1 MSVDESAVLID
12 ASGTQ
17 SVCRIN
23 GSWTVRALRDRREVQ
38 RRARALQQAHGMAA
52 WDLSRVTALDSV
64 GALMLWQAWGN
75 RLPDGAILPE
85 KAAAMFAMLEQNP
98 VEEPPPVP
106 RESFA
111 AVRRLGDTLYILG
124 EHGRDLAI
132 LLGQLLLD
140 IVAFLK
146 QPLRGPWREIS
157 AQVYHIG
164 ARALPIT
171 ALVGFLIGVVLSYLS
186 AQQLQLF
193 GASVYIV
200 DLLGIS
206 IVREL
211 GPVLAAI
218 LVAGRSGSAITA
230 QIGVMRVTQELDAMQ
245 VMGISHGQR
254 LVLPRVLAL
263 CLAMPLVTLWT
274 DVLALTGGM
283 LVSAVDLDLS
293 PMWFFLSLQDV
304 IRPANFWIGI
314 GKGVLF
320 GALIAL
326 IACHF
331 GLRVQPNTESLGQGT
346 TASVVTSIT
355 AVILADAVC
364 AVVFSEVG
372 W

>member
-1 MSVDESAVLID
+1 MSVDESAVVID
-12 ASGTQ
+12 LTGPGP
-17 SVCRIN
+17 VCRVN
-23 GSWTVRALRDRREVQ
+23 GAWTVSVLRSRRELE
-38 RRARALQQAHGMAA
+38 RRIRALQGVDAGAA
-52 WDLSRVTALDSV
+52 WDLDAVTSLDSV
-64 GALMLWQAWGN
+64 GALVLWQAWGN
-75 RLPDGAILPE
+75 RLPDKVTLPDV
-85 KAAAMFAMLEQNP
+85 AADVFAMLQQHPAKEAP
-98 VEEPPPVP
+98 DPP

-111 AVRRLGDTLYILG
+111 GIRRMGDAVYAVAD
-124 EHGRDLAI
+124 HGRDLAI

-140 IVAFLK
+140 TGAFLMR
-146 QPLRGPWREIS
+146 PSRGPWREIS
-157 AQVYHIG
+157 AQVYHTG

-171 ALVGFLIGVVLSYLS
+171 ALVGFLIGVVLAYLS

-200 DLLGIS
+200 DLLGIA

-263 CLAMPLVTLWT
+263 CIAMPLVTLWT
-274 DVLALTGGM
+274 DVMGLAGGM
-283 LVSAVDLDLS
+283 LVAAVNLDLS
-293 PMWFFLSLQDV
+293 PMWFVLSLQEV
-304 IRPANFWIGI
+304 IQPANFWIGI

-364 AVVFSEVG
+364 AIVFSEVG

>member
-12 ASGTQ
+12 ESGSQ
-17 SVCRIN
+17 PVCRIN
-23 GSWTVRALRDRREVQ
+23 GAWTVRVLRNRREQQ
-38 RRARALQQAHGMAA
+38 RRARALRQAESSTA
-52 WDLSRVTALDSV
+52 WDLSGVTALDSV
-64 GALMLWQAWGN
+64 GALMLWRAWGR
-75 RLPDGAILPE
+75 RLPDNATLPDV
-85 KAAAMFAMLEQNP
+85 AADVFAMLEQNP
-98 VEEPPPVP
+98 AEEPPTVP

-111 AVRRLGDTLYILG
+111 GIRRVGDTLYVVG
-124 EHGRDLAI
+124 GHSRDLAV

-140 IVAFLK
+140 AFAFLK

-157 AQVYHIG
+157 AQIYHTG

-230 QIGVMRVTQELDAMQ
+230 QIGVMRVTQELDAMN

-274 DVLALTGGM
+274 DVMALTGGM
-283 LVSAVDLDLS
+283 LVAAVDLDLS
-293 PMWFFLSLQDV
+293 PMWFLLSLQDV
-304 IRPANFWIGI
+304 IQPANFWIGI

-346 TASVVTSIT
+346 TSSVVTSIT

-364 AVVFSEVG
+364 AVLFSEVG

>member
-1 MSVDESAVLID
+1 MLVDESAVLID
-12 ASGTQ
+12 ESG
-17 SVCRIN
+17 SRPVCRIN
-23 GSWTVRALRDRREVQ
+23 GAWTVGALRNRREQQ
-38 RRARALQQAHGMAA
+38 RRARALQQVDGSAA
-52 WDLSRVTALDSV
+52 WDLSGVTALDSV
-64 GALMLWQAWGN
+64 GALMLWRAWGN
-75 RLPDGAILPE
+75 RLPEQATLPE
-85 KAAAMFAMLEQNP
+85 ATADVFAMLEQHP
-98 VEEPPPVP
+98 VENPPSVP
-106 RESFA
+106 RETFA
-111 AVRRLGDTLYILG
+111 GIRRVGDTVYTLS
-124 EHGRDLAI
+124 EHSRDLAV

-140 IVAFLK
+140 TGAFLR

-157 AQVYHIG
+157 AQIYHTG

-230 QIGVMRVTQELDAMQ
+230 QIGVMRVTQELDAMN

-254 LVLPRVLAL
+254 LVLPRVVAL

-274 DVLALTGGM
+274 DVMALTGGM
-283 LVSAVDLDLS
+283 LVAAVNLDLS

-304 IRPANFWIGI
+304 IQPANFWIGM

-326 IACHF
+326 VACHF